1 MQKYYNKKRK
11 LNKLK
16 SSLLLLMMVCFAGA
30 ATAQDV
36 LMKTGSMTLNSDRT
50 VMFYDSQGPSEAS
63 NAAGGVMIVNY
74 WDKWYT
80 SNENFTYTFNAPADA
95 QYITVSFEDF
105 TAYAWSNEGDYQSN
119 PPLPPYNCASIG
131 DDWNLRINN
140 DYLYVYE
147 GPVVDP
153 DKLIGVYTGNTKQ
166 DFAVTAT
173 GAITFRFV
181 SDGQFQEEGWGAK
194 VTCSDEFKPQAPFM
208 RRSSC
213 ADQITLTTTT
223 LGAKIYYTTGANEP
237 DPRDPLQG
245 TTLYDP
251 NDPIIWGA
259 GNLQVNAI
267 AVVGEGSDMV
277 SSDVT
282 TMIFTDADRMPD
294 LTTDNF
300 KPTIERVGTENKV
313 KIHCPSVPS
322 GFNETF
328 FVTYTYSTDGSNP
341 VEPTRTNGT
350 RVYFTYI
357 TLEDPNNP
365 DVVYYSGNDRDYVF
379 EWTTPGTKF
388 RAKMFAWSCNQ
399 LASQEASPL
408 TFGTVKVDAPTINL
422 DDNTGV
428 VTLTMSNANFSSAK
442 IYYTTDGSEPTNSS
456 TLYSSSSNITL
467 TAGQTIKAIAYMEG
481 DGYQK
486 SDVVSKIY
494 IPGGQ
499 SSGGGVYDKVV
510 LLNDLE
516 EHTLSYYS
524 DGSQPIHSLNPADV
538 KITYYGNSPAGR
550 TTMTTAS
557 ENGDT
562 PTSFSATASDVAV
575 NVGESANQFIYLKT
589 LENADPEGT
598 GTSYP
603 YTMIP
608 NPFQVRP
615 TGESGTGTTTYISY
629 DRLSSS
635 SNVNLT
641 DGTYLLVYESGNY
654 AFDGTISN
662 GNGGRTSVSIS
673 NGVISDP
680 GSAALLTL
688 VQAATSGGTTYYY
701 LKGGD
706 YYYGSDGNGNL
717 VRNTTGNT
725 TSYQWSVSVSNG
737 TLSMTNRGQSPR
749 HMVYSST
756 WYFYPGQSSVSN
768 NLSLYMATEHT
779 TQTTIPGW
787 RGFYAWRVKSL
798 SSGLTIQDKESKA
811 TYGVDDIIYADQEV
825 EFATDKQKGNEVEF
839 EALWAQA
846 YLTTGTTSMS
856 TYVSN
861 GTGNYANYKNAYE
874 RNFHVGT
881 SLPTHG
887 TYPYTVTTL
896 NPDGS
901 GTAGTVTLSGDY
913 SCSNDV
919 KFENMTINQGYSNR
933 TISGN
938 GHNLIFGRG
947 VTPSGT
953 YCAAYITGPSSAS
966 SATAYTIRVE
976 SGVFENFYLAS
987 RGGGEFS
994 NTLSAKAVLGS
1005 DYDRANNK
1013 DNSKLSIA
1021 PSGSSNHQTGVN
1033 AGTGEIYGGTQM
1045 RMTSSANKDNLTFDW
1060 NVKSGKF
1067 HDGILGSGD
1076 GGNESIYLGSSQSGT
1091 QSEALQYIGK
1101 RRMIIE
1107 GGEMASIAGG
1117 MNSQNPTGTSG
1128 NYDNNYTTGDAKD
1141 VVTIRMKGGTVR
1153 GAIYGAAAFAGAKGG
1168 RTFVITGGDVL
1179 GWIAG
1184 GCNGTHTD
1192 GGELYGSTYVYV
1204 GGKTNVGNSS
1214 GGNHVGGN
1222 VSYQSGSGY
1231 NQQTYYGIN
1240 GADGGIIFGA
1250 GCGINPTNAQYQP
1263 NGDYQTN
1270 TVGRVNNSTVVIAD
1284 EAIVWRDLYGGGNY
1298 GYVRENGASN
1308 IHILGGVIK
1317 GNVFGGA
1324 NSQQGQT
1331 VNINM
1336 KDGEVVNNIYGGS
1349 NSWGVI
1355 KTAATVTVSGGK
1367 VKNVFGGGF
1376 GADTDMG
1383 TSSTNVNVQV
1393 NIAGNAE
1400 VTNNVYGGGEEGEV
1414 YGNTFVNVGGGTMKA
1429 VFGAGKGST
1438 DQKANIAGNTTVNVS
1453 GGEITGKKEGSVT
1466 IGSVFGG
1473 GELGTVAYNANNATS
1488 DHTSTVSVSGGTLTG
1503 SVFGGGQLGTT
1514 QGKTILNI
1522 SGGQING
1529 SVFGGAYGVEK
1540 TVYVAGS
1547 HTVNVMAT
1555 DATTI
1560 PYIVGSVYGGS
1571 RLAND
1576 GKQLGISHDSFNNST
1591 EPELSSV
1598 INISGGR
1605 IREHVYAAGYY
1616 GRCFGSVYVNIG
1628 ADAVENAPYNTDYKA
1643 KQQGTLFIQG
1653 SVWAGGDW
1661 GVFDGDFGDPTI
1673 TGKSSIY
1680 VDGAGY
1686 VWSNIYTDANYM
1698 NLGASILGC
1707 GTSCEAGKGERML
1720 VIRNYGS
1727 YNVDA
1732 GNTINPV
1739 SSTSRSFN
1747 SFQRFTDVV
1756 IDNSHIT
1763 FIGQGLVNDLNTTK
1777 KYSLYG
1783 IEGTSTA
1790 HGYVYLANGSTVI
1803 MNAPASDMRHF
1814 WSAKCEDT
1822 FDEDLAPASFTPVKY
1837 SDLRPNNNNG
1847 GYLDNTDN
1855 RIRVNG
1861 GSYVEVKYDE
1871 TIVTGTAP
1879 NQNTE
1884 THTYFGE
1891 LKGFAH
1897 MMVAGVQNPDDATC
1911 AYARPKK
1918 STSSPVVGDD
1928 YQNTDDGGW
1937 LSYDGQYNSYDVNG
1951 GTVTSGGIQ
1960 LPYENHAPTSKSDT
1974 EYFRVWRF
1982 GGHQHY
1988 VEGVITVQQHG
1999 DASDPETQKY
2009 YTVDVTVQLPA
2020 WRTSGSYYRFDRV
2033 GNTGAMNTLIDYGID
2048 VMTFNAACYGESP
2061 IEPDPTAQPAIV
2073 GNWMYYNGSSQ
2084 TTGAGSA
2091 DCPEIGEL
2099 NANPDVNYGLIIM
2112 PGDGMVSASNT
2123 TSNYIICSESDNW
2136 IAENMR
2142 YNCNDYMAMPTVTF
2156 RLTYRND
2163 IKSNMEW
2170 DPITIP
2176 LVQCDAQGNIKEY
2189 VDVSLAINTITEI
2202 TSGFNTQMYATM
2214 NGGTSNKNMVQGK
2227 IVLPTFDLEV
2237 PNTNSVFK
2245 VVKAVYTTQRG
2256 EGTTI
2261 ENAVLL
2267 PNESPNTL
2275 TYAPA
2280 GITYGGNNF
2289 GLTIHAV
2296 QTPDNNDDW
2305 RNVPDTPI
2313 DGAPGDGSSM
2323 NELIGD
2329 AGGRSALALGFD
2341 LWFSNV
2347 PSVQDKSWMGTVT
2360 FTVEF
2365 SNYKYGTGTGVDKK
2379 GTFDV
2384 EVEIYRIG
2392 QGRNFYVDGIHGV
2405 DNQDNNRG
2413 RRPDIAAKTVDY
2425 VFNRL
2430 GFLPGDNLFVVNT
2443 VTISKALNWDAS
2455 AHLQSN
2461 ANIYRYPGNHELG
2474 TTEGIEDNENNTA
2487 FKGVLFK
2494 VDKLLSITDINIDG
2508 MYAEANATTHNTNIF
2523 PTPEGATLFNGQ
2535 AQAPIF
2541 TISNGGRLNLKGAT
2555 IVKNNCNDGSVPA
2568 TANGGAISITDGG
2581 ILAMNGKAEISG
2593 NINAVAG
2600 GVYMDGSMVV
2610 SDYARVYDN
2619 MNATAK
2625 AARQS
2630 NVWLTEG
2637 ATEQDYKVVQIGLVD
2652 EAGYGQLIKEADNS
2666 AKIGIDKT
2674 YNSASHTIDDY
2685 LPVVYAETPNLN
2697 YLEEPYQTN
2706 AIIVHDKQKYELEKY
2721 YANKNY
2727 LYWLATWVSFQDHQP
2742 NHQII
2747 DDVDEGG
2754 WDGLENIHTPQQLA
2768 WAISMVNK
2776 ENGVTADNT
2785 SATIN
2790 ITADIDMGDHIWVPI
2805 GDVRNN
2811 TVFKGKFNGNGH
2823 VITGV
2828 YGGLEREDM
2837 GLFGRVDGANATIQ
2851 DVIVNA
2857 DFYGKNENVGAVVGT
2872 LTKGTLCNAE
2882 AAGKL
2887 ENKDSNG
2894 NMGGLVGTNGG
2905 TIHSCFAVPV
2915 MKGGSHMG
2923 GLVGVNSG
2931 DLYNSYSNVDF
2942 SKVDNQETMVVSG
2955 LVATNTGNVE
2965 NCYAEEGTHEGGTY
2979 YAFAEKN
2986 KVGESSGT
2994 IKYCY
2999 ATAPTGNGTVNYVN
3013 ENFAGTLSGHG
3024 TYSAVKG
3031 RKEIGY
3037 MYDDNKV
3044 TAETAD
3050 TTYIRSKIFYDGG
3063 KIATWPGLLST
3074 LNQWVAAKSNTTVTY
3089 TPWFR
3094 PTSGD
3099 INGDLPVLGFTKDNS
3114 LATEDGK
3121 FLYYGSN
3128 VDANGL
3134 DNLFTVYNGKTAN
3147 MFLYGNATD
3156 VTLGNGSNPLFINED
3171 AVLLQKATDGNT
3183 PDITATVGVT
3193 FDNSCKEAVDH
3204 LGNTLAY
3211 DWHFMSSSL
3220 QDAAI
3225 GATYNEAQSPFGGP
3239 ISITKL
3245 EDSYFPNG
3253 LDVTTPGTGVK
3264 WDLYTYYEP
3273 EYHWI
3278 NLKRNGN
3285 SHWHQDNGKHID
3297 YVSGQEGLDENVN
3310 ETIFVPGKGYMMAIS
3325 QDSYMNSTGKLN
3337 NGPVSIA
3344 LTNQEPKDLKYNKGW
3359 NLVGNPYQAYLDLKE
3374 IKNHGSFYIY
3384 DADQG
3389 VFAPVTAGQSSNPCI
3404 PSLLIHPHQGFFM
3417 HSNAQDGESEEFTF
3431 NYAWAKATKEGA
3443 SYYRGSEDR
3452 INYPLVNIFAENEH
3466 GNRDLAV
3473 VEFNRPELGGATKV
3487 NCVRNTNF
3495 QVAASLEGQ
3504 RYGILFTPE
3513 NTERVPVHFTTEEDG
3528 TFTLTWNTHN
3538 GEFTSLLLVDNMT
3551 GTITDMLR
3559 ADHYTFESSAE
3570 DYASRFYLT
3579 YTVTGV
3585 DEYNEGD
3592 GTFAFFDGSEWVIEG
3607 KGMLDVVDVQ
3617 GRTLYSAR
3625 LVNDKNR
3632 VSLNGVAAGVYLLRV
3647 SDGNDTM
3654 VQKIV
3659 VR

>member
-1 MQKYYNKKRK
+1 MQKSYNKKRK

-16 SSLLLLMMVCFAGA
+16 ASLLLLMMVCFAGA
-30 ATAQDV
+30 AMAQDV

-223 LGAKIYYTTGANEP
+223 LGAKIYYTTGGNLP

-422 DDNTGV
+422 DDNTGA

-456 TLYSSSSNITL
+456 TLYTTSSNITL

-499 SSGGGVYDKVV
+499 SSGGGVYGDVV

-874 RNFHVGT
+874 RNFHVST

-887 TYPYTVTTL
+887 TYPYTVTTI
-896 NPDGS
+896 NPDGT
-901 GTAGTVTLSGDY
+901 GTSGTVTLSSDY
-913 SCSNDV
+913 TCSNDV
-919 KFENMTINQGYSNR
+919 KFENMTLSAGQR
-933 TISGN
+933 TITGA
-938 GHNLIFGRG
+938 GYNLVFGRG
-947 VTPSGT
+947 IEGSVETVRGLQGGS
-953 YCAAYITGPSSAS
+953 
-966 SATAYTIRVE
+966 TAEYTIRIE
-976 SGVFENFYLAS
+976 SGLYKNVY
-987 RGGGEFS
+987 
-994 NTLSAKAVLGS
+994 LGS
-1005 DYDRANNK
+1005 DMTVRSFSGKLTTKGVIGNDYDRANGNN
-1013 DNSKLSIA
+1013 DDLSISPLTFA
-1021 PSGSSNHQTGVN
+1021 GNVYGCGYARFSNST
-1033 AGTGEIYGGTQM
+1033 
-1045 RMTSSANKDNLTFDW
+1045 NKDNLTFDW
-1060 NVKSGKF
+1060 YIKSGKV

-1076 GGNESIYLGSSQSGT
+1076 GGDQSIYIGSGQSATNGNNST
-1091 QSEALQYIGK
+1091 TLQYAGK
-1101 RRMIIE
+1101 RRITIE
-1107 GGEMASIAGG
+1107 GGEMSSIAGG
-1117 MNSQNPTGTSG
+1117 MNSGYFAGSGQNIQT
-1128 NYDNNYTTGDAKD
+1128 NYQNDYTDYTAKD
-1141 VVTIRMKGGTVR
+1141 NVTIRMKGGTVN
-1153 GAIYGAAAFAGAKGG
+1153 GAIYGAAAFAGASGG

-1192 GGELYGSTYVYV
+1192 GGELYGNSYIYV
-1204 GGKTNVGNSS
+1204 GGKANVGNSS
-1214 GGNHVGGN
+1214 GGNHIGGVVRYQEQNVG
-1222 VSYQSGSGY
+1222 
-1231 NQQTYYGIN
+1231 TYYYGTN
-1240 GADGGIIFGA
+1240 GADGGNIFGA
-1250 GCGINPTNAQYQP
+1250 GCGILPGSYSGSYP
-1263 NGDYQTN
+1263 NGTFTPNTNYQLDSY

-1284 EAIVWRDLYGGGNY
+1284 NATIWSDVYGGGNY
-1298 GYVRENGASN
+1298 GYIRTDGSSSINV
-1308 IHILGGVIK
+1308 LGGTIK
-1317 GNVFGGA
+1317 GNVYGGA
-1324 NSQQGQT
+1324 NKNKGQT

-1367 VKNVFGGGF
+1367 VKNVFGGGY

-1414 YGNTFVNVGGGTMKA
+1414 YGNTFVNVSGGTMKA

-1628 ADAVENAPYNTDYKA
+1628 ADAVENAPYNTTYKA

-2887 ENKDSNG
+2887 ENKDGNG

-3013 ENFAGTLSGHG
+3013 ENFTGTLSGHG
-3024 TYSAVKG
+3024 TYGAVQPDIKHL
-3031 RKEIGY
+3031 EY
-3037 MYDDNKV
+3037 M
-3044 TAETAD
+3044 
-3050 TTYIRSKIFYDGG
+3050 FYDNL
-3063 KIATWPGLLST
+3063 IAANTNTYVGDEGITGYVGNHTPIWNGLLSA
-3074 LNQWVAAKSNTTVTY
+3074 LNQWVRGHEGYTSWNRPINSNV
-3089 TPWFR
+3089 
-3094 PTSGD
+3094 
-3099 INGDLPVLGFTKDNS
+3099 NGDLPVLAFPKDQS
-3114 LATEDGK
+3114 LATLNSDGK
-3121 FLYYGSN
+3121 YLQYST
-3128 VDANGL
+3128 GL
-3134 DNLFTVYNGKTAN
+3134 DNLLTSYTNPSGIFVYGAVTGVENVPASADVKVTVA
-3147 MFLYGNATD
+3147 
-3156 VTLGNGSNPLFINED
+3156 ED
-3171 AVLLQKATDGNT
+3171 AVLLQAADAE
-3183 PDITATVGVT
+3183 DFTATVGIT
-3193 FDNSCKEAVDH
+3193 FDNSGKDK
-3204 LGNTLAY
+3204 GNHSTYNWIPLTY

-3225 GATYNEAQSPFGGP
+3225 GATYNTAQSPFGGP
-3239 ISITKL
+3239 VSLTGPL
-3245 EDSYFPNG
+3245 VNSYFPNG
-3253 LDVTTPGTGVK
+3253 LPYATPSTGIK

-3273 EYHWI
+3273 QYHWI

-3285 SHWHQDNGKHID
+3285 SHWHEDTGQHID
-3297 YVSGQEGLDENVN
+3297 YVSGQAGLEQNVN

-3325 QDSYMNSTGKLN
+3325 QDSYLNSTGTLN
-3337 NGPVSIA
+3337 NANVPVTITS
-3344 LTNQEPKDLKYNKGW
+3344 QEPLNPEYNKGW
-3359 NLVGNPYQAYLDLKE
+3359 NLVGNPYQGYLDLDALFKDNADA
-3374 IKNHGSFYIY
+3374 KYAYVY
-3384 DADQG
+3384 DADINIY
-3389 VFAPVTAGQSSNPCI
+3389 APFVENASNNPNI
-3404 PSLLIHPHQGFFM
+3404 IVQYVHPHQAFFV
-3417 HSNAQDGESEEFTF
+3417 HSEAATATLTF
-3431 NYAWAKATKEGA
+3431 KPSMAKATDNA
-3443 SYYRGSEDR
+3443 PYFRGDDR
-3452 INYPLVNIFAENEH
+3452 VNYPLVNLFASNDK

-3473 VEFNRPELGGATKV
+3473 IEFNRPELGGVTKV
-3487 NCVRNTNF
+3487 NGLRNANF
-3495 QVAASLEGQ
+3495 QLAASLEGQ
-3504 RYGILFTPE
+3504 RYGLVFTPE
-3513 NTERVPVHFTTEEDG
+3513 GTERVPVHFTTEENG
-3528 TFTLTWNTHN
+3528 TFTLTWETLH
-3538 GEFTSLLLVDNMT
+3538 GDFTSLLLVDNMT

-3559 ADHYTFESSAE
+3559 ADHYTFDASKD

-3592 GTFAFFDGSEWVIEG
+3592 GSFAFFDGSEWVVNG
-3607 KGMLDVVDVQ
+3607 KGQLDIVDVT
-3617 GRTLYSAR
+3617 GRVLFSKR
-3625 LVNDKNR
+3625 LVNEQNR
-3632 VSLNGVAAGVYLLRV
+3632 VSLNGVADGVYLMRV
-3647 SDGNDTM
+3647 SDGKNTM